1 MNGEKKN
8 EQPNKHKAKGKLVE
22 QKKTAESTK
31 HLGYETFFDRKKHI
45 LKMTL
50 HTYPAISSQVVTRKP
65 LGSLTHCAS
74 NILGRTGDLRGF

>member
-31 HLGYETFFDRKKHI
+31 QLGYETFFDRKKHI

-50 HTYPAISSQVVTRKP
+50 HTYPAISSQVVMRKP
-65 LGSLTHCAS
+65 LW
-74 NILGRTGDLRGF
+74 RTFSEELDTMSENT